1 MRTRRLIPLALL
13 LVAACAL
20 AACATM
26 NKPPTPGRPVV
37 DVRQASALF
46 FGSGT
51 TAPLNLTVDIQNPAK
66 EPIVVRRIR
75 LQPGPGMTQYSM
87 YPTERTLNQT
97 IAPGETKEISLTATA
112 YTQYSRL
119 DPTEPLGMRTILDY
133 DTGGKH
139 HQELY
144 IAINVSP

>member
-1 MRTRRLIPLALL
+1 MSTRRLLPLALL
-13 LVAACAL
+13 L

-26 NKPPTPGRPVV
+26 NKPPTVGRPDI

-51 TAPLNLTVDIQNPAK
+51 TAPLNLTVVIQNPAK
-66 EPIVVRRIR
+66 EPIVVRRVR

-87 YPTERTLNQT
+87 YPSERTLNET
-97 IAPGETKEISLTATA
+97 IAPGETKEISITATA

-119 DPTEPLGMRTILDY
+119 DPTEPLGLRTVIDY
-133 DTGGKH
+133 DSGGKH

-144 IAINVSP
+144 IITNVGQ